1 VRPGFATSDA
11 KRGTSSVN
19 EGLHELIGFVSDH
32 AGWAYATVF
41 LAALLEA
48 VPVLGSFVPG
58 STVIVAISA
67 LVPLGQLSLPIIL
80 SSAIVGAMIGD
91 GTAFWLGHRLKRHI
105 LELWPLSAY
114 PTLIAQSEEFFRRHG
129 TLAVLFARFVAP
141 IRAFVPV
148 TAGALG
154 MSPPRFFTVNIPAI
168 ALWAVAHV
176 VSSALAGSAVAEWG
190 ERIGP
195 YALGVASIVAAIAF
209 LVWAQKHWHL
219 CHPRFIHIHLRH
231 HAQGAGNY
239 PRETDFK

>member
-1 VRPGFATSDA
+1 MRSGFATSDA
-11 KRGTSSVN
+11 KRGTSFVN
-19 EGLHELIGFVSDH
+19 ESLHALIGFVSDH

-67 LVPLGQLSLPIIL
+67 LVPLGRLSLPIIL

-91 GTAFWLGHRLKRHI
+91 GTAFWLGHRFKRHI

-129 TLAVLFARFVAP
+129 TLAVLFAQFVAP
-141 IRAFVPV
+141 IRAFVPI

-190 ERIGP
+190 ERVGP
-195 YALGVASIVAAIAF
+195 YALGAASIVAAIAF

-219 CHPRFIHIHLRH
+219 CHPHMPHLRR
-231 HAQGAGNY
+231 HAEA
-239 PRETDFK
+239 KK

>member
-1 VRPGFATSDA
+1 
-11 KRGTSSVN
+11 VN